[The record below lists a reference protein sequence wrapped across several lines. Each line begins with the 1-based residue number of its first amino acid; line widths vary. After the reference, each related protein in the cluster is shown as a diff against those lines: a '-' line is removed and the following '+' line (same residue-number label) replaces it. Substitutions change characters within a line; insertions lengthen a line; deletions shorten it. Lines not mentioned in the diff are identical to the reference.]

1 MGMKIKNGAFSYC
14 TYIRYAKLS
23 ENIDII
29 NPFTFLHCY
38 SLEKVI
44 MPQNIKFIGKEAF
57 RGCHMLREL
66 IFLNA
71 ENTDPTAFQDTP
83 LENGFRKL

>member
-1 MGMKIKNGAFSYC
+1 MKIKNGAFSSC

-44 MPQNIKFIGKEAF
+44 MPQNVNSPPPMLVKLAKRWGLRKKIG
-57 RGCHMLREL
+57 
-66 IFLNA
+66 I
-71 ENTDPTAFQDTP
+71 
-83 LENGFRKL
+83 